1 MATAT
6 EQSHWTKERIAALD
20 QSELA
25 RLNYDEMVEIVRASG
40 IPLRDMHWVNT
51 LESDVLVR
59 LVHWARQSCRG

>member
-1 MATAT
+1 MVTAT
-6 EQSHWTKERIAALD
+6 ETNAWTKERIAALD
-20 QSELA
+20 QAELA

-40 IPLRDMHWVNT
+40 IPLRDMHWVTT